1 MPRTI
6 TRQPPHSPARPPEPQ
21 ATPDSPAT
29 GDTPEQAPQAL
40 PTRDNPAG
48 WLPPATDPVDG
59 PIDAQ
64 PRPVIEQAK
73 RDLDAGQVDTD
84 LRGTPGL
91 DAERRARL
99 LSPRRRH

>member
-1 MPRTI
+1 MPETE
-6 TRQPPHSPARPPEPQ
+6 QQADPQ
-21 ATPDSPAT
+21 AV
-29 GDTPEQAPQAL
+29 

-48 WLPPATDPVDG
+48 WLPLASDPVDG
-59 PIDAQ
+59 HIDAQ

>member
-1 MPRTI
+1 MPRTN
-6 TRQPPHSPARPPEPQ
+6 TPLPPYPHARPPEPPVVPSTPGTSD
-21 ATPDSPAT
+21 TPDT
-29 GDTPEQAPQAL
+29 EPQAL

-48 WLPPATDPVDG
+48 WLPASADPVEG

-99 LSPRRRH
+99 LSPRRRR

>member
-6 TRQPPHSPARPPEPQ
+6 ARPSCNP
-21 ATPDSPAT
+21 SPHPLAAPVVPGSQDKDET
-29 GDTPEQAPQAL
+29 GIQAL

-48 WLPPATDPVDG
+48 WMPPATDPADG

-84 LRGTPGL
+84 LRGMPGL
-91 DAERRARL
+91 DADRRARL
-99 LSPRRRH
+99 LSPRRRR

>member
-6 TRQPPHSPARPPEPQ
+6 TPLPPRPFARPPEPP
-21 ATPDSPAT
+21 ATPGT
-29 GDTPEQAPQAL
+29 GAPSETEPQVQ

-99 LSPRRRH
+99 LSPRRRR